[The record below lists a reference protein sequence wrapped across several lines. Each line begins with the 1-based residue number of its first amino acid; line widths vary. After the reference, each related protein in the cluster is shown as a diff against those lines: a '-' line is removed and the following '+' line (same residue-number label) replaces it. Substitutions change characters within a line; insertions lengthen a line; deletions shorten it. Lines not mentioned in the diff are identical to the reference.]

1 MKILS
6 TPLLNTSL
14 PHNIMTPHKKYSQ
27 EELNKT
33 LWSAADSSRS
43 SVDGGVYK
51 DYALTMLF
59 VKYLSDLNKKRHAEY
74 KVRFGNDEKRIEE
87 KMKLDR
93 FYLPPKSSFDYI
105 YSKIEEDNIGEEINK
120 ALHRIE
126 DSNKEKLDGIFSV
139 DFNSESVLGKLDQR
153 NKMLRH
159 LIQDFAK
166 IDLTDAGD
174 DVIGNAYMYM
184 IERFGADAGKKA
196 GEFFTTRSVAQ
207 LVAMLAE
214 PKEGDRIA
222 DPACGSGGLLL
233 LAGEQVE
240 KKGSKNYALYGQEST
255 GSTYQL
261 ARMNMFLHG
270 KDSARLEWGDTLN
283 NPLLVEN
290 DQLMHFDAVIA
301 NPPFSLKKWGAEH
314 AGSDKYNRFWRGVP
328 PKDKGDFAFITHMIE
343 TAKPKTGRVTVIV
356 PHGVLF
362 RGGAEGKIREH
373 LLRENIIDA
382 VIGLPAGLFQTTG
395 IPVAILVIDRSRE
408 KGGAHEHKKDVLFIE
423 ASKEFKPGKAQNTLT
438 EENIARIF
446 DMYQK
451 RVDVEKFSR
460 KVGFDE
466 IQENDFN
473 LNITRY
479 VDTFEEEE
487 PVDIQANLRE
497 LAALEPELERLEK
510 EMVGYLDQ
518 LELT

>member
-1 MKILS
+1 
-6 TPLLNTSL
+6 
-14 PHNIMTPHKKYSQ
+14 MTPHKKYSQ
-27 EELNKT
+27 EELNKI

-43 SVDGGVYK
+43 NVDAGVYK
-51 DYALTMLF
+51 DYALSMLF
-59 VKYLSDLNKKRHAEY
+59 FKYLSDLNKKRHAEY
-74 KVRFGNDEKRIEE
+74 KERFGNDEKRIEE

-93 FYLPPKSSFDYI
+93 FYLPPKSSFEYI

-126 DSNKEKLDGIFSV
+126 DHNKEKLDGIFSV
-139 DFNSESVLGKLDQR
+139 DFNSESILGKLEQR

-184 IERFGADAGKKA
+184 IERFGTDAGKKA
-196 GEFFTTRSVAQ
+196 GEFFTMRSVAK

-214 PKEGDRIA
+214 PKEGARIS

-233 LAGEQVE
+233 LVGEEVE
-240 KKGSKNYALYGQEST
+240 KKDSKNYALYGQEST

-270 KDSARLEWGDTLN
+270 KDSARIEWGDTLN

-290 DQLMHFDAVIA
+290 DQLMHFDTVVA

-314 AGSDKYNRFWRGVP
+314 AESDKYNRFWRGVP
-328 PKDKGDFAFITHMIE
+328 PKDKGDFAFITHMVE
-343 TAKPKTGRVTVIV
+343 TAKPKTGRVVVIV

-362 RGGAEGKIREH
+362 RGGTEGKIREQ
-373 LLRENIIDA
+373 LIKENIIDA
-382 VIGLPAGLFQTTG
+382 VIGLPANLFQTTT
-395 IPVAILVIDRSRE
+395 IPVAILVIDKSRE
-408 KGGAHEHKKDVLFIE
+408 KGGENEKRRDIFFIE
-423 ASKEFKPGKAQNTLT
+423 ASKEFKNGKAQNILA
-438 EENIARIF
+438 EENITKIY
-446 DMYQK
+446 DTYTK
-451 RVDVEKFSR
+451 RKDVEKFAR
-460 KVGFDE
+460 KVNLDE
-466 IQENDFN
+466 IEENDFN

-479 VDTFEEEE
+479 VDTFEEEA
-487 PVDIQANLRE
+487 PVDIKANLKE
-497 LAALEPELERLEK
+497 LAALEPELQKLEK
-510 EMVGYLDQ
+510 QMVEYLE
-518 LELT
+518 ELGIK

>member
-1 MKILS
+1 MTNKI
-6 TPLLNTSL
+6 T
-14 PHNIMTPHKKYSQ
+14 Q
-27 EELNKT
+27 EELNKV
-33 LWSAADSSRS
+33 LWEAADSSRVQ
-43 SVDGGVYK
+43 VDAGVYK

-59 VKYLSDLNKKRHAEY
+59 FKYLSDLNKKQYAEY
-74 KVRFGNDEKRIEE
+74 KKRFGDDEKRIEE

-105 YSKIEEDNIGEEINK
+105 YSKIEEDNIGDEINK
-120 ALHRIE
+120 ALRRIE
-126 DSNKEKLDGIFSV
+126 DANGGKLEGVFSV
-139 DFNSESVLGKLDQR
+139 DFNSESVLGKLASR

-166 IDLTDAGD
+166 IDLSEVGD
-174 DVIGNAYMYM
+174 DIIGNSYMYM

-196 GEFFTTRSVAQ
+196 GEFFTVRSVAQ
-207 LVAMLAE
+207 LVAMLAQ
-214 PKEGDRIA
+214 PNEGDRIC

-233 LAGEQVE
+233 LAGEEVE

-255 GSTYQL
+255 GSTFQL

-270 KDSARLEWGDTLN
+270 KDSARIEWGDTLN

-290 DQLMHFDAVIA
+290 DQLMHFDVVVA

-314 AGSDKYNRFWRGVP
+314 AESDPYNRFWRGVP

-343 TAKPKTGRVTVIV
+343 IAKPKAGRVAVIV

-362 RGGAEGKIREH
+362 RGGVEGKIREH
-373 LLRENIIDA
+373 LIKENVIDA

-408 KGGAHEHKKDVLFIE
+408 KGGANEMKKDIFFIE
-423 ASKEFKPGKAQNTLT
+423 ASKEFKSAKAQNVLT
-438 EENIARIF
+438 DEHIEKIF
-446 DMYQK
+446 STYTK
-451 RVDVEKFSR
+451 RKDLEKFAR
-460 KVGFDE
+460 AVEFTE
-466 IQENDFN
+466 LEENDFN

-479 VDTFEEEE
+479 VDTFEEEA
-487 PVDIQANLRE
+487 PVDIKANLKE
-497 LAALEPELERLEK
+497 LAELEPELQKLEK
-510 EMVGYLDQ
+510 QMEVYLK
-518 LELT
+518 ELGIK

>member
-1 MKILS
+1 M
-6 TPLLNTSL
+6 NTE
-14 PHNIMTPHKKYSQ
+14 KKYTQ
-27 EELNKT
+27 EDLNKT

-59 VKYLSDLNKKRHAEY
+59 LKYISDLNKKRHDEY
-74 KVRFGNDEKRIEE
+74 KERFGSDEKRIEE

-93 FYLPPKSSFDYI
+93 FYLLPKSSFDYL

-126 DSNKEKLDGIFSV
+126 DANKEKLDGVFSV
-139 DFNSESVLGKLDQR
+139 DFNSESILGKLEQR

-166 IDLTDAGD
+166 IDLSDVGD
-174 DVIGNAYMYM
+174 DIIGNSYMYM

-196 GEFFTTRSVAQ
+196 GEFFTTRSVAK

-214 PKEGDRIA
+214 PKEGDRIS

-233 LAGEQVE
+233 LAGEEIE
-240 KKGSKNYALYGQEST
+240 KQGSKNYALYGQEST

-270 KDSARLEWGDTLN
+270 KDSARIEWGDTLN

-290 DQLMHFDAVIA
+290 DSLMHFDVVVA

-314 AGSDKYNRFWRGVP
+314 AESDKYNRFWRGVP
-328 PKDKGDFAFITHMIE
+328 PKDKGDFAFITHMVE
-343 TAKPKTGRVTVIV
+343 TAKPKTGRVAVIV

-362 RGGAEGKIREH
+362 RGGAEGKIREQ
-373 LLRENIIDA
+373 LLKENIIDT

-395 IPVAILVIDRSRE
+395 IPVAVLVIDRSRE
-408 KGGAHEHKKDVLFIE
+408 KGGANEKKKDVLFIE
-423 ASKEFKPGKAQNTLT
+423 ASKEFKQGKAQNTLT
-438 EENIARIF
+438 EENITKIF
-446 DMYQK
+446 DTYRRRK
-451 RVDVEKFSR
+451 DIEKFSR
-460 KVGFDE
+460 KVNISE
-466 IQENDFN
+466 IEENEFN

-479 VDTFEEEE
+479 VDTFEEEA
-487 PVDIQANLRE
+487 PVDIKANLKE
-497 LAALEPELERLEK
+497 LASLEPELQKLEK
-510 EMVGYLDQ
+510 QMVEYLK
-518 LELT
+518 ELGIK